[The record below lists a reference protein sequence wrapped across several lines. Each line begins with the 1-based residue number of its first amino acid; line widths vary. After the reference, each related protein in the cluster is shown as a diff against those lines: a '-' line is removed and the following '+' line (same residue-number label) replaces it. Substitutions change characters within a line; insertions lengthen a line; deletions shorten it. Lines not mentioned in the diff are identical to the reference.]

1 MRSSRTVGS
10 VHPGASSPREYV
22 DSLPDDRRRQ
32 IARVRTVI
40 RRNLPAGLVETI
52 NWGMISYE
60 VPLRRFPNTYNGQPL
75 AYAALASQ
83 KRHMAVYL
91 SGLYGDDALR
101 SWFEAAYRA
110 TGLRMDVGKSCVRF
124 TSIDQLPLD
133 LIGQAIAALP
143 VDEFISRY
151 EQGRSRRASRR

>member
-1 MRSSRTVGS
+1 M
-10 VHPGASSPREYV
+10 
-22 DSLPDDRRRQ
+22 
-32 IARVRTVI
+32 I
-40 RRNLPAGLVETI
+40 RRCIPRGYVEVM

-60 VPLRRFPNTYNGQPL
+60 VPLRRYPNTYNGQPL

-83 KRHMAVYL
+83 RNHMAVYL
-91 SGLYGDDALR
+91 SGIYADGSLR
-101 SWFEAAYRA
+101 SWFEDAYRA

-143 VDEFISRY
+143 VDDFIAIY
-151 EQGRSRRASRR
+151 EQGRSLRTSRR